1 MTRTELLPRMASFS
15 FSAGEFSL
23 PVKHF
28 IVTLNRGTGDGQ
40 RFCGDY
46 DDDRQ
51 FVRVYEEKKELP
63 GIPTQYTPRNES
75 KVFIQDFF
83 NIEENCSYRATF
95 TAEFNTLGTRVN
107 RTTHINFDTPPADGK
122 IQLRATLLSQS

>member
-15 FSAGEFSL
+15 FSAAEFSL

-28 IVTLNRGTGDGQ
+28 IVTLNRVTGDGQ
-40 RFCGDY
+40 RFCRDC
-46 DDDRQ
+46 DDDQQ
-51 FVRVYEEKKELP
+51 FVRVYEKELP
-63 GIPTQYTPRNES
+63 GIFPTQYTPRNES
-75 KVFIQDFF
+75 KVFIQNFF
-83 NIEENCSYRATF
+83 NIEENSSYSATF

-122 IQLRATLLSQS
+122 IPLYSTFFT